1 MGGAVCLVLVAAMA
15 LVSLGSAVRWV
26 GRGVNVPAVLL
37 GTFFV
42 SATLEWSFGFYDR
55 DFLLAVT
62 VLPMAMVLFAQRP
75 RSEELGTE
83 GLAADGLGADDHAE
97 QLDPSHS

>member
-1 MGGAVCLVLVAAMA
+1 MVGQAFHGHNTFVQMVVMGGAVGLVLVAAMA
-15 LVSLGSAVRWV
+15 VVSLGSAVRWV

-42 SATLEWSFGFYDR
+42 SATLEWSFAFYDR

-62 VLPMAMVLFAQRP
+62 VLPMAMILFAERP
-75 RSEELGTE
+75 
-83 GLAADGLGADDHAE
+83 DDE
-97 QLDPSHS
+97 MTR

>member
-1 MGGAVCLVLVAAMA
+1 MGGAVGLVLVAAMA
-15 LVSLGSAVRWV
+15 VVSLGSAIRWV

-75 RSEELGTE
+75 RDDEQEASGS
-83 GLAADGLGADDHAE
+83 GAGGSGADDQTQH
-97 QLDPSHS
+97 LDARHP